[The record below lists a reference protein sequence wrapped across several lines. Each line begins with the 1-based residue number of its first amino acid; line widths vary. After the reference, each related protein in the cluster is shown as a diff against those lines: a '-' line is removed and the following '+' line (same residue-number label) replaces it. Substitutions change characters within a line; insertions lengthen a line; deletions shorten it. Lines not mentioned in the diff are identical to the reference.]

1 MSLSVASAFRPRQRR
16 HGSVNAQVY
25 VLCTRGFRRCY
36 QSCTTRHRFRPW
48 RKEAWSTSRLSLA
61 NISGFESRTSAV
73 TRGRYLSTCSTL
85 YAVSVDANKGTIKAA
100 DLDAPAGLPPNAATE
115 PSVVVESA
123 TSVDMT
129 AIETSAS
136 AKWAF
141 DAANVLTELPEQ
153 GDLASLGLCA
163 NTPVGWLQ
171 SVIESVHIHAGLPWW
186 GAIVVSTIIL
196 RAVIF
201 PVVMRVQR
209 NGVLMNNINPEVQK
223 LMKKQRE
230 YRQLGNKTLAD
241 QCSHKIWNVYQK
253 HNCNPLKMAV
263 MPLIQ
268 LPLFLSFFIAIR
280 KMAAVPVESMKTGGV
295 LWFEDL
301 TAPDPYYILPI
312 LACGSFVASIEVT
325 CTSI

>member
-16 HGSVNAQVY
+16 YGSVNAQVY

-48 RKEAWSTSRLSLA
+48 RKEAWSTSRLSISLA
-61 NISGFESRTSAV
+61 NLSGFESRTSAV
-73 TRGRYLSTCSTL
+73 TRGGYLSTCSTL
-85 YAVSVDANKGTIKAA
+85 YTASVDANKGSITAA
-100 DLDAPAGLPPNAATE
+100 DAPAGLPPTLQNSATE

-123 TSVDMT
+123 D
-129 AIETSAS
+129 IETSAS

-141 DAANVLTELPEQ
+141 DAANILTELPEQ

-163 NTPVGWLQ
+163 NTPVGCLQ
-171 SVIESVHIHAGLPWW
+171 SMIESVHVHAGLPWW

-201 PVVMRVQR
+201 PFVMRVQR

-241 QCSHKIWNVYQK
+241 QCSHKIWHVYQK
-253 HNCNPLKMAV
+253 HNCSPLKMAV

-312 LACGSFVASIEVT
+312 LACGSFVASIEVYY
-325 CTSI
+325 INMYV